1 LKPARPGHV
10 PADGDDDAGLFRRE
24 MRDVAPSRPTNRV
37 SHRATPPPPVPVQR
51 LEDERAVLEE
61 LSRLAGGAD
70 DIEIEEDHAYLRPGL
85 PREVLRKLRRMHWVV
100 QDELDLH
107 GHTGDEAAVL
117 TARFLAESAR
127 RGLRCLRIIHGKGRG
142 SVNREPVLKGRIRKL
157 LARKSEVLAFSE
169 PPAAHGGS
177 GAVIVLL
184 DSKAG
189 P

>member
-1 LKPARPGHV
+1 MKSRRPV
-10 PADGDDDAGLFRRE
+10 PAPAPADDDAGLFRRE
-24 MRDVAPSRPTNRV
+24 MRDVSPARPANLV
-37 SHRATPPPPVPVQR
+37 SHRSPPPPPVPAQR
-51 LEDERAVLEE
+51 LGDERAVLEE
-61 LSRLAGGAD
+61 LARLAGGAE

-107 GHTGDEAAVL
+107 GMTGDEAAAA

-127 RGLRCLRIIHGKGRG
+127 RGLRCLRIVHGKGRG

-169 PPAAHGGS
+169 PPPAHGGS

-184 DSKAG
+184 DAR
-189 P
+189 

>member
-1 LKPARPGHV
+1 LKPARPGRS
-10 PADGDDDAGLFRRE
+10 PAAGDDDEGLFRRE
-24 MRDVAPSRPTNRV
+24 MSDVAPARPSNRV
-37 SHRATPPPPVPVQR
+37 AHRRSPPPPVPVQR
-51 LEDERAVLEE
+51 LEDERAVIEE
-61 LSRLAGGAD
+61 LSRLAGGAE

-85 PREVLRKLRRMHWVV
+85 PRDVLRKLRRMHWVV

-107 GHTGDEAAVL
+107 GLTGDEAAAE
-117 TARFLAESAR
+117 TARFLAECAR

-169 PPAAHGGS
+169 PPPAHGGA

-184 DSKAG
+184 DSKSR

>member
-1 LKPARPGHV
+1 MKPARPR
-10 PADGDDDAGLFRRE
+10 PAPADDDADLFRRE
-24 MRDVAPSRPTNRV
+24 MRDVSPARPANLVAHRRV
-37 SHRATPPPPVPVQR
+37 PPPPVPVQR
-51 LEDERAVLEE
+51 IEDERAVLDE
-61 LSRLAGGAD
+61 LARLASGTD

-107 GHTGDEAAVL
+107 GFTGDEAAIA

-127 RGLRCLRIIHGKGRG
+127 RGLRCLRIIHGKGLG
-142 SVNREPVLKGRIRKL
+142 SHNREPVLKGRVRKL
-157 LARKSEVLAFSE
+157 LARKSEVLAFAE
-169 PPAAHGGS
+169 PPAVHGGS

-184 DSKAG
+184 DAKAG